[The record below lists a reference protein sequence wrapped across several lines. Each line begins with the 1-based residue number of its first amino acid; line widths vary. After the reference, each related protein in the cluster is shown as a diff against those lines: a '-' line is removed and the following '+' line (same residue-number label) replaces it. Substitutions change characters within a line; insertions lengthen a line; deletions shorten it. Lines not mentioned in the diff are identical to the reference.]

1 MGAKRNVI
9 FFFVVAESR
18 ILFAVEVE
26 VLEDCSS
33 LVAFVLLYTQY
44 VLNSA
49 LQVTCAMPTPVEIS
63 NKAGLT
69 LFGVIS
75 IGTTSSLWPAFRSC
89 TMNPNN
95 AIQSEEMW
103 SSISHS
109 AIFF

>member
-26 VLEDCSS
+26 VLEDCYS
-33 LVAFVLLYTQY
+33 LVAFLLFYTQD